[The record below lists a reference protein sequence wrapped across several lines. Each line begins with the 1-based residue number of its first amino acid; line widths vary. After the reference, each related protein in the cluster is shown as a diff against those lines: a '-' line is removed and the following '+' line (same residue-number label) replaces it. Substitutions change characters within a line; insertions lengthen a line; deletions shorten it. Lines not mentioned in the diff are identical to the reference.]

1 MNTLYMVD
9 MVMILYVY
17 YTYDR
22 FYDIHSY
29 LYYYKIAGMVDYQA
43 MIPIEA
49 LQFPQAYDANPR

>member
-1 MNTLYMVD
+1 
-9 MVMILYVY
+9 MVMILYVC

>member
-1 MNTLYMVD
+1 

-17 YTYDR
+17 YTLIDSMIY
-22 FYDIHSY
+22 IHSY